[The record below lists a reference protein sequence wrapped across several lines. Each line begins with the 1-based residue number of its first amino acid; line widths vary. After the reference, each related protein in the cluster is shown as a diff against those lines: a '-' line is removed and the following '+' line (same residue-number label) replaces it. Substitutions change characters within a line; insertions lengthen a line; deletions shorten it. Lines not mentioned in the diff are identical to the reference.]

1 MLPSELTR
9 AEVEELAGRASGRP
23 NATVTTWSVATM
35 PITNLTTGGLARIS
49 GLFADGTA
57 WSLFA
62 KSLRPVEE
70 SEAWAVIPEE
80 HHDEVRQ
87 ELNWLDEPRVY
98 RSGLAA
104 ELPDGLRFPTIFRID
119 EGERRLTIW
128 MEDVGDGPGWDTDRY
143 RRTATLLGRL
153 SARCPPSRAATE
165 LGLGSRPLD
174 RLFYGKICHLDL
186 VVQADDGFWRQ
197 PSVSSTVDGRYRSDL
212 GRLAELAP
220 SLLRR
225 LHELP
230 CALAHGDAAPSN
242 FREPADG
249 STVALDWSY
258 ASIAPFGSDLA
269 QLVSG
274 RFESGEADPTS
285 LAEITSAVLDGYVD
299 GLRIDGSTVDAG
311 LVEEAFVATL
321 AIRSVFSL
329 LLVERCPDATD
340 EEHHELLRRRA
351 ALGRFGLDLA
361 LRAAR

>member
-1 MLPSELTR
+1 MLPSELSR
-9 AEVEELAGRASGRP
+9 AEVEELARRASGRP
-23 NATVTTWSVATM
+23 DATVTTWSVTSL
-35 PITNLTTGGLARIS
+35 PVTNLTTGGLARIS
-49 GLFADGTA
+49 GLFADGPA

-62 KSLRPVEE
+62 KTLRPVEE

-80 HHDEVRQ
+80 HHDEVRR

-98 RSGLAA
+98 RSGLTG
-104 ELPDGLRFPTIFRID
+104 ELPDGLRFPTIVRID

-128 MEDVGDGPGWDTDRY
+128 MEDVGDEPGWDTDRY
-143 RRTATLLGRL
+143 RRTARLLGRL
-153 SARCPPSRAATE
+153 SARCPASRAASE
-165 LGLGSRPLD
+165 LGLGLRPLD
-174 RLFYGKICHLDL
+174 RLFHGKISHLDL

-220 SLLRR
+220 SLLQH
-225 LHELP
+225 LHRLP

-258 ASIAPFGSDLA
+258 ASIAPLGSDLA

-274 RFESGEADPTS
+274 RFESGEADPAT
-285 LAEITSAVLDGYVD
+285 LAEVTGAVLDGYVD
-299 GLRIDGSTVDAG
+299 GLRTEGSTVDAG

-329 LLVERCPDATD
+329 LLVERGPGATD
-340 EEHHELLRRRA
+340 EEHGELLRRRA
-351 ALGRFGLDLA
+351 ALGRYGLDLA
-361 LRAAR
+361 LNAAW